1 MIKSNMKIATTE
13 VGIIFGSINYENIA
27 GIEQDY
33 IVTREIPIDII
44 DFVYPSDISDKMFR
58 VLWQKYEWENRV
70 NINTQIETP
79 RQYVDHMAKHLHMKV
94 LNSLDPFSDTNF
106 VSANLYA
113 KSKLDDDFLINI
125 SVESKEG
132 RLIGY
137 TRLRSQTKGI
147 VMNLGERIKII
158 QSKKL

>member
-1 MIKSNMKIATTE
+1 
-13 VGIIFGSINYENIA
+13 
-27 GIEQDY
+27 
-33 IVTREIPIDII
+33 
-44 DFVYPSDISDKMFR
+44 
-58 VLWQKYEWENRV
+58 
-70 NINTQIETP
+70 
-79 RQYVDHMAKHLHMKV
+79 MAKHLHMNI
-94 LNSLDPFSDTNF
+94 LNSMEPFSETKF

-125 SVESKEG
+125 SVELKDD

-158 QSKKL
+158 

>member
-1 MIKSNMKIATTE
+1 
-13 VGIIFGSINYENIA
+13 
-27 GIEQDY
+27 
-33 IVTREIPIDII
+33 
-44 DFVYPSDISDKMFR
+44 
-58 VLWQKYEWENRV
+58 
-70 NINTQIETP
+70 
-79 RQYVDHMAKHLHMKV
+79 MAKNLHMKI
-94 LNSLDPFSDTNF
+94 LNSLDPFSATNF

-125 SVESKEG
+125 SVENKQG

-158 QSKKL
+158 